1 MGANFHK
8 KKRHG
13 ERIWSLSVYNLYRQL
28 NPNLVFFH
36 YETERATPESEPQ
49 TKLVMDKLTL
59 LPFVPSV
66 SYTYQF

>member
-1 MGANFHK
+1 M
-8 KKRHG
+8 
-13 ERIWSLSVYNLYRQL
+13 YNVYRQL

-36 YETERATPESEPQ
+36 YETERANPEAEPE
-49 TKLVMDKLTL
+49 TKLVMDKLTI